1 MVSAG
6 LFEFWLKQ
14 YSDDPTYCLT
24 KIQWQMKEK
33 SGKRRLTLNNL
44 SGAFLVLFIG
54 YVLSIIAFILELCT
68 AWRQRRYKNE
78 KAVSPRKSQLHHLK
92 PIAITVATAAKV
104 ETSDAVST
112 ALNVVS
118 IVVPKNSVTLDV
130 EKLAETVTVEVFTPA
145 TYTAVTPPKKLT
157 TVDALKVIDLL
168 VDK

>member
-1 MVSAG
+1 MEGAG
-6 LFEFWLKQ
+6 MLEFWLKQ

-24 KIQWQMKEK
+24 KIQRQMKEK

-68 AWRQRRYKNE
+68 AWRQRRLKN
-78 KAVSPRKSQLHHLK
+78 KTTLLARSKSQLHHLK

-118 IVVPKNSVTLDV
+118 IVVPKNSVTLDL
-130 EKLAETVTVEVFTPA
+130 EKLDEVITVDVLTPA
-145 TYTAVTPPKKLT
+145 SNT
-157 TVDALKVIDLL
+157 TTKNYRYRFL
-168 VDK
+168 